1 MKYFMRG
8 LPGKNGTR
16 MNGPND
22 MRNMMRNIMSKGK
35 GAMKKIFESIK
46 SQNGSNPCLPWEAG
60 APLACHCV
68 PPLFWPWHFTID
80 TIITN
85 TSTIKI
91 RSNQQQLAYG
101 RWPRR

>member
-1 MKYFMRG
+1 MRVNSDVSSMSNNEEK
-8 LPGKNGTR
+8 PPRPMRVNGQ
-16 MNGPND
+16 PN
-22 MRNMMRNIMSKGK
+22 R
-35 GAMKKIFESIK
+35 
-46 SQNGSNPCLPWEAG
+46 

-91 RSNQQQLAYG
+91 RSNQQLKKLLHFKFT
-101 RWPRR
+101 PHK